1 MLVNQGQKTAG
12 MTDTVVTDDWA
23 ATKGIGLAAQP
34 GIYADIYQ
42 GTSSWTLTD
51 TPDK

>member
-1 MLVNQGQKTAG
+1 MVKQGQKTAG
-12 MTDTVVTDDWA
+12 MTDTVVTDDWS

-34 GIYADIYQ
+34 GIYADTYQ
-42 GTSSWTLTD
+42 GTLSWTLTD